1 MDLTDLNARFKESQ
15 DVSAFSRAA
24 AEECIRF
31 ARLGNQWPDDIEK
44 VRSSDRRPCL
54 VINRLPAFIRQ
65 IVNDARMSK
74 PAMLT
79 RPVDNGADPRTSS
92 VINGILR
99 HIERASTADVAYDTA
114 IDHAITCGFGF
125 FRLDMDYAHCDSFDM
140 ELRVERISNP
150 LNVYW
155 DVTSTRFDAKDWS
168 YAFIVDEIEEREFK
182 RKHGKNTDAVSFN
195 ADTHPRSSSD
205 AVESV
210 VVAEAW
216 YKEIKTRKLL
226 LIRFMDGTEQVIRE
240 GVLEERVKN
249 GLILPGS
256 FEVAR
261 EREAEYGAVKRCVL
275 SGADILEETE
285 WQGSTIPV
293 CPVWGDEVIIDG
305 RRHFRSMV
313 TDAMDPQRQYNYW
326 RSAATELVALAPKAP
341 FIAPIGSIPPAERHK
356 WETANTRSHSILFYD
371 ASAGNMPTR
380 QPFAGVPA
388 GAVNQAML
396 NADDIKAVIGLHD
409 ASLGAQGNETSGR
422 AILARQ
428 KEGDVSNF
436 HFIDNMNRAIRY
448 LGQCMVEL
456 IPHIYSTR
464 EAVRILG
471 EDNEETIVNL
481 NPNPGQGTIL
491 NDDGEPV
498 LYDLTVGHYD
508 VEVKSGPSFGTQ
520 REEAR
525 EAMMEIIRSVP
536 GAGQYMADLL
546 FETFDWPG
554 ADKLAERARMLVQ
567 AQIAQLMPQ
576 PAPPPQGM
584 PPQGPGNGQMP
595 PIPPQGI
602 PPQAPPQMPP
612 GGMQ

>member
-1 MDLTDLNARFKESQ
+1 MELKDLKARFKESQ
-15 DVSAFSRAA
+15 DVSSFSRAA
-24 AEECIRF
+24 AEDCIRF
-31 ARLGNQWPDDIEK
+31 ARLGKQWPSDIER
-44 VRSSDRRPCL
+44 VRSDDHRPCL

-74 PAMLT
+74 PAIVT
-79 RPVDNGADPRTSS
+79 RPVDNGADPKTSS
-92 VINGILR
+92 VINGIVR

-114 IDHAITCGFGF
+114 IDHAVTSSFGF
-125 FRLDMDYAHCDSFDM
+125 IRLDMDYAHADSFDM

-155 DVTSTRFDAKDWS
+155 DVSSTRYDAKDWT
-168 YAFIVDEIEEREFK
+168 YAFIMDEIEEREFK
-182 RKHGKNTDAVSFN
+182 RKYGKKTDAINFS
-195 ADTHPRSSSD
+195 ADIHPRATTD

-210 VVAEAW
+210 VVAESW
-216 YKEIKTRKLL
+216 YKETKTRKLL

-240 GVLEERVKN
+240 QVLEERMES

-261 EREAEYGAVKRCVL
+261 EREAEYGQVTRCIL
-275 SGADILEETE
+275 SGADVLEETE
-285 WQGSTIPV
+285 WQGSTIPIA
-293 CPVWGDEVIIDG
+293 PVWGDEVIIDG

-313 TDAMDPQRQYNYW
+313 TDAMDPQRQFNYW
-326 RSAATELVALAPKAP
+326 RSAATELVALSPKAP
-341 FIAPIGSIPPAERHK
+341 FVAPLGSIPPQERAK
-356 WETANTRSHSILFYD
+356 WETANIRSHSILFYD
-371 ASAGNMPTR
+371 ASQGAMPQR
-380 QPFAGVPA
+380 QPFAGIPA

-428 KEGDVSNF
+428 REGDVSNF
-436 HFIDNMNRAIRY
+436 HFIDNLNRAIRY

-456 IPHIYSTR
+456 IPHVYSTR

-471 EDNEETIVNL
+471 EDNTETLVRL

-498 LYDLTVGHYD
+498 MYDLSVGHYD
-508 VEVKSGPSFGTQ
+508 VDVKAGPSFGTQ

-525 EAMMEIIRSVP
+525 EAMLEIIRSVP
-536 GAGQYMADLL
+536 GAAQYMADLL

-554 ADKLAERARMLVQ
+554 AEKLTERAKMLVE
-567 AQIAQLMPQ
+567 AQIAQLAP
-576 PAPPPQGM
+576 PPPPQGM
-584 PPQGPGNGQMP
+584 PPQGVPPGMAPPPGNGGM
-595 PIPPQGI
+595 QG
-602 PPQAPPQMPP
+602 PNGPSFAP